1 MTISSTKKTFVTA
14 ISALLLSVL
23 TLGSISPAQAALDG
37 YTTSRAGTVVTVEV
51 DCSLPY
57 STPGTFAYIEAYP
70 GDTISFTSKLSGA
83 DECAYIYL
91 SSGDMSIFDSAPVS
105 GATTNA
111 VFVSKS
117 SVAVGTDSVWFPIYS
132 ASEKGQHF
140 VIRFVEDPTPKAP
153 GTPGTPLATAGN
165 GQATIEI
172 SSPTTGGP
180 ADSYTVTASPS
191 GATCTITVPETSC
204 TITGL
209 TNGYTYSFT
218 STATNAVGTSAP
230 SASSNSVTPA
240 ALEAPGIPDAPT
252 AQAGDASATVTVVAP
267 STGGP
272 ADSITVT
279 ANPGGATCVVTAP
292 FSSCEITGLTN
303 GTDYTFTA
311 TATNAAGTSEASVAS
326 SSVTPTAP
334 LEAPGVPETPTVE
347 AGDGAATITVS
358 APSTGGAVD
367 SYTVTASP
375 SGQTC
380 TITTPDT
387 ACTIS
392 GLTNGYTYTFTV
404 TATNAA
410 GTSASSASSNSV
422 TPAAIAVPGV
432 PGTPT
437 VEIAD
442 GSATVTVVAP
452 STGGAADSYTVTA
465 TPGGATCVVTVPD
478 TSCEITGLTNGT
490 PYTFTATATNA
501 SGSSEPSTASA
512 AATPLAVPSAPG
524 QPTRTLS
531 GSSVNLSWSAPT
543 SGTAPFTYTIT
554 ASPAGPVCVVN
565 GTTANCS
572 GLVSGRAYTFTVT
585 ATNGAGSATSVATSS
600 VTYTKPS
607 TVTKKT
613 LTGNKNF
620 AGFAAGKS
628 VLTLAMKKSI
638 QSFVA
643 ANRSSSTFVCVGYVS
658 SAPKM
663 STDKALAQARAKAAC
678 DYIVKLKPSAKVSRE
693 GVVPKNATG
702 ANSRKVVLKA
712 YKLTS
717 N

>member
-57 STPGTFAYIEAYP
+57 SSPGTFAYIEAYP

-91 SSGDMSIFDSAPVS
+91 SSGDMSIFDSAPVT

-117 SVAVGTDSVWFPIYS
+117 SVPVGTDSVWFPIYS
-132 ASEKGQHF
+132 ATENGQHF

-153 GTPGTPLATAGN
+153 GTPGTPTATAGDA
-165 GQATIEI
+165 QATIEI
-172 SSPTTGGP
+172 SAPTSGG
-180 ADSYTVTASPS
+180 AAETYTVTASPS
-191 GATCTITVPETSC
+191 GQTCTITVPDTSC
-204 TITGL
+204 TIAGL

-272 ADSITVT
+272 VDSYTVT
-279 ANPGGATCVVTAP
+279 ANPGGATCVVTVPDA
-292 FSSCEITGLTN
+292 SCEITGLTN
-303 GTDYTFTA
+303 GTA
-311 TATNAAGTSEASVAS
+311 
-326 SSVTPTAP
+326 
-334 LEAPGVPETPTVE
+334 
-347 AGDGAATITVS
+347 
-358 APSTGGAVD
+358 
-367 SYTVTASP
+367 
-375 SGQTC
+375 
-380 TITTPDT
+380 
-387 ACTIS
+387 
-392 GLTNGYTYTFTV
+392 
-404 TATNAA
+404 
-410 GTSASSASSNSV
+410 
-422 TPAAIAVPGV
+422 
-432 PGTPT
+432 
-437 VEIAD
+437 
-442 GSATVTVVAP
+442 
-452 STGGAADSYTVTA
+452 
-465 TPGGATCVVTVPD
+465 
-478 TSCEITGLTNGT
+478 
-490 PYTFTATATNA
+490 YTFTATATNA

-512 AATPLAVPSAPG
+512 AATPLAAPSAPG

-531 GSSVNLSWSAPT
+531 GSSVNLSWTAPT
-543 SGTAPFTYTIT
+543 NGTAPFTYTIT

-565 GTTANCS
+565 GTTANCT

-585 ATNGAGSATSVATSS
+585 ATNGAGSATSVASSS
-600 VTYTKPS
+600 VTYKKPS

-638 QSFVA
+638 RAFVA
-643 ANRSSSTFVCVGYVS
+643 ANRSSSTFVCVGYVA